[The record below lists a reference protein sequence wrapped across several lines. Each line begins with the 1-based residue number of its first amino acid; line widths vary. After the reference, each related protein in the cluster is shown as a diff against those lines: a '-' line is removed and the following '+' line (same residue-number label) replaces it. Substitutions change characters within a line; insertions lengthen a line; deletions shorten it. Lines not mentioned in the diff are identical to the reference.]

1 MKTRLFVLGLFVSL
15 TLSISAREFEKGER
29 IYFNATPASATWW
42 KDGTYEN
49 TTKLWGRL
57 VDGGSEYWLEVK
69 WQDAT
74 TGYLE
79 IPDDANAIRNWKKL
93 VLYRCKASDRNTVFN
108 QTGEIDVDAS
118 YALDKNYIE
127 NFYYGTYKEEANWE
141 NFTFSPSGSPV
152 GASKVD
158 NVSKETIEA
167 CISSVGDP
175 LSLQPV
181 LAGDPLTYDYNHSAS
196 HAWFK
201 WDGSAWVALDG
212 QKTGKYSGSNA
223 WGYEGGTELKETIG
237 AANSHTFYFLW
248 AEKPSRRR
256 FVEVAVTKDCAATCQ
271 ITDFGAVT
279 SNVNAH
285 DSTFVLDGIVAFE
298 SANGHTLRISV
309 TDAKGEHHVDYVDPT
324 TPLIFSLGG
333 LFADGS
339 TGVTAKAEFIG
350 TTYSATTKFDAPNA
364 VTGVTTHNFTIAP
377 KETKKLE
384 PATDG
389 SGGYTW
395 HDPSITEHEPTVG
408 PCNFDTTIIY
418 TYYEFEDP
426 PSVSGNLIDNG
437 DFSTTDASYYG
448 TINWSNTIT
457 GSAISEYNFWGKDV
471 TDASDFYDIHKDGSS
486 SLYGGFSIVTDA
498 NKFWK
503 RYTKKIPAKANT
515 HFALFDA
522 DNSGTKKAWVVT
534 TAKSPKLTLAK
545 GTNYMF
551 SFWVANINNYGE
563 MNNAAKLQFAIRYK
577 QGGAW
582 SEEKLLGKPI
592 DLNNYLDNIWHQNS
606 YVFTSPVDASE
617 VEILVRDLN
626 ASENPGGNDFALDD
640 IQFQPISVVSQAIK
654 NCERFVVKIYEP
666 PTVVD
671 KPVINITKTP
681 ACGMT
686 DFAMDVTVSYSTLN
700 DKFPITLELSDDI
713 YGTILTTPL
722 DPAVTPTSIT
732 LSLPTSTY
740 AMLVADGKV
749 HTLTAKITRLDGHG
763 VDKGGQNSNTYTSP
777 GVPAIHEPV
786 LTVQSTACDKTTFD
800 LQVATEYLAFKG
812 TKLQYEWDGKQW
824 AKADLPSLSY
834 KEATWQTATG
844 TLHDLRAD
852 GKTHTLRVYSDNEAL
867 DCEYTLSPVTAPYGP
882 QITTTSATVQAY
894 ACDDATFSVT
904 VKAEFING
912 QGHNIVF
919 EDWNA
924 NKQVIATAAT
934 DTEKEYT
941 FSYAWETPA
950 THEYKIYFEGAES
963 CANNHKPSFTSPAE
977 PKIDNVAYA
986 IAPVTACNV
995 TTYDLTVTFD
1005 YVNQDG
1011 TLSVDVDGT
1020 PASSITPAFVANSTV
1035 KQSATA
1041 TFTALPADG
1050 VARSITVKTTGG
1062 LHNCSATKALTG
1074 VPHLPVIN
1082 SVAQAYAPAY
1092 ACGDAQY
1099 HVTLTVNYTNALG
1112 KDIKVKE
1119 GSTVLKSITANTGA
1133 GTFSDDIQLDFNFG
1147 TNHNLKVYFEDREDC
1162 AQDVAVTSPAAPA
1175 LTVTPSFIHSC
1186 DVTTYSLRLDI
1197 AYTNQ
1202 RGNNILAN
1210 VDGGT
1215 DVTKANAHISQM
1227 TEATDFIQI
1236 DGLVADGKAHQ
1247 YNLRFDDAADCSA
1260 LNVNFTAPY
1269 GPQISAT
1276 SATVQPY
1283 ACSDATFSV
1292 TVKAEF
1298 INGQGHNIVFE
1309 DWNANKQVIATAAT
1323 DTEKEYT
1330 FSYAWETPATHE
1342 YKIYFEGAE
1351 SCANNH
1357 KPSFTSPAEPKID
1370 NVAYAIAPVTA
1381 CNVTTYDLTVT
1392 FDYVNQD
1399 GTLSVDVDGTPA
1411 SSITPAFVAN
1421 STVKQS
1427 ATATFT
1433 ALPADGVARS
1443 ITVKTTGGLHN
1454 CSATKALTGVPHL
1467 PVINSVAQA
1476 YAPAYACGDAQYHV
1490 TLTVNYTNALG
1501 KDIKVKEGSTVLKSI
1516 TANTGAGTFSDDI
1529 QLDFNFG
1536 TNHNLKV
1543 YFEDREDCAQDV
1555 AVTSPAAPAL
1565 TVTPSFIHSCDVTT
1579 YSLRLD
1585 IAYTNQR
1592 GNNILANVDGGTDV
1606 TKANAHISQMTEA
1619 TDFIQID
1626 GLVADG
1632 KAHQYNLRFDDAAD
1646 CSALNVNFTAPY
1658 GPQISATS
1666 ATVQPYACSDATF
1679 SVTVKAE
1686 FTNGQGHNLVFEDW
1700 NANKQVIAT
1709 AAADT
1714 EKEYT
1719 FSYAWETPAT
1729 HEYKIY
1735 FEGAEGCNNHTPSF
1749 TSPFAP
1755 IIDDVTVTGV
1765 PTIVACNVEDYT
1777 IAVNFSSLYTPIPAG
1792 KQVVITYDSLCEVKT
1807 TAPLELTD
1815 FPYNLTIYNVAN
1827 GVHTIGVAFADA
1839 TDCKKEVSY
1848 ISPARESCARDSATI
1863 CEGDSYSWH
1872 GQTYTGAVGEHKF
1885 VDVTDTLFLF
1895 VKEYPTI
1902 SVGTIAMT
1910 CDDAA
1915 VVRIPFKAVK
1925 GQPDNFDVD
1934 IDGSHFAGSLD
1945 IAGTDTAFIFTP
1957 TTMKAGDYAAKVT
1970 VGETGVPCNTTVN
1983 INFTIALSGYVYSK
1997 WTDVLFVNNKA
2008 GLFTSYQWMADGV
2021 AMTGETLQ
2029 RLYDPKGLSGSTIVY
2044 QCRLTTTD
2052 GRTLYTCPQA
2062 FDDVTPSRTVDTTP
2076 GKVKATTLYDT
2087 MGRSIKST
2095 PHNGIYIVVE
2105 EMEDGSIQTRKIAVY
2120 E

>member
-108 QTGEIDVDAS
+108 QTGEINVDAS

-298 SANGHTLRISV
+298 SANGKTLRISV
-309 TDAKGEHHVDYVDPT
+309 TDAKGEHHVDYVNPT

-448 TINWSNTIT
+448 TINRSNTIT

-471 TDASDFYDIHKDGSS
+471 TDASDFYDTYKDGSS

-681 ACGMT
+681 ACGLT

-722 DPAVTPTSIT
+722 DPAVNPTSIT

-919 EDWNA
+919 EDWSGK
-924 NKQVIATAAT
+924 KQVIATAAA

-1062 LHNCSATKALTG
+1062 LHNCSATKALSG

-1215 DVTKANAHISQM
+1215 DATKANAHISQM

-1269 GPQISAT
+1269 GPQITAT

-1298 INGQGHNIVFE
+1298 TNGQGHNIVFE

-1330 FSYAWETPATHE
+1330 FSYAWEA
-1342 YKIYFEGAE
+1342 
-1351 SCANNH
+1351 
-1357 KPSFTSPAEPKID
+1357 
-1370 NVAYAIAPVTA
+1370 
-1381 CNVTTYDLTVT
+1381 
-1392 FDYVNQD
+1392 
-1399 GTLSVDVDGTPA
+1399 
-1411 SSITPAFVAN
+1411 
-1421 STVKQS
+1421 
-1427 ATATFT
+1427 
-1433 ALPADGVARS
+1433 
-1443 ITVKTTGGLHN
+1443 
-1454 CSATKALTGVPHL
+1454 
-1467 PVINSVAQA
+1467 
-1476 YAPAYACGDAQYHV
+1476 
-1490 TLTVNYTNALG
+1490 
-1501 KDIKVKEGSTVLKSI
+1501 
-1516 TANTGAGTFSDDI
+1516 
-1529 QLDFNFG
+1529 
-1536 TNHNLKV
+1536 
-1543 YFEDREDCAQDV
+1543 
-1555 AVTSPAAPAL
+1555 
-1565 TVTPSFIHSCDVTT
+1565 
-1579 YSLRLD
+1579 
-1585 IAYTNQR
+1585 
-1592 GNNILANVDGGTDV
+1592 
-1606 TKANAHISQMTEA
+1606 
-1619 TDFIQID
+1619 
-1626 GLVADG
+1626 
-1632 KAHQYNLRFDDAAD
+1632 
-1646 CSALNVNFTAPY
+1646 
-1658 GPQISATS
+1658 
-1666 ATVQPYACSDATF
+1666 
-1679 SVTVKAE
+1679 
-1686 FTNGQGHNLVFEDW
+1686 
-1700 NANKQVIAT
+1700 
-1709 AAADT
+1709 
-1714 EKEYT
+1714 
-1719 FSYAWETPAT
+1719 PAT

-1777 IAVNFSSLYTPIPAG
+1777 IAVNFSSLYTPIPTG
-1792 KQVVITYDSLCEVKT
+1792 KQIVITYDSLCEVKT

-1848 ISPARESCARDSATI
+1848 ISPARESCQCDSATI

-1872 GQTYTGAVGEHKF
+1872 GQTYTGPVGEKKF
-1885 VDVTDTLFLF
+1885 VDGTDTLYLF
-1895 VKEYPTI
+1895 VKEHPTI